1 MKFLTTVSDR
11 VLMLAVVLLAG
22 CTTSSAIM
30 TGQTRAARQAADVK
44 VYLRPP
50 AQFESIA
57 LVSAMSNAAVSR
69 DGSRENVVAE
79 LRKKAGELG
88 ANGIL
93 LNPTETGGSTT
104 ASGVFIPG
112 ATKGAPGVFVGGGG
126 AGLTV
131 EMQAEAIYVMWQ

>member
-1 MKFLTTVSDR
+1 MQKLQLLCLSAAALLT
-11 VLMLAVVLLAG
+11 G
-22 CTTSSAIM
+22 CTMSSAIM

-57 LVSAMSNAAVSR
+57 LVTAMSNAAVSR

-131 EMQAEAIYVMWQ
+131 EMQAEAIYVTGQ

>member
-1 MKFLTTVSDR
+1 MSIQKITSAIL
-11 VLMLAVVLLAG
+11 LAGVLAG

-30 TGQTRAARQAADVK
+30 TGQARAAKPASDVR

-50 AQFESIA
+50 AKFESIA

-69 DGSRENVVAE
+69 DGSREKAVAE
-79 LRKKAGELG
+79 LQRKAGELG

-93 LNPTETGGSTT
+93 LNPTETGQSATT
-104 ASGVFIPG
+104 SGVFIPG

-131 EMQAEAIYVMWQ
+131 EMQAEAIYVTAEQ

>member
-1 MKFLTTVSDR
+1 MSIQKIT
-11 VLMLAVVLLAG
+11 LAILLAGTLAG

-30 TGQTRAARQAADVK
+30 TGQARTANPASDVR

-50 AQFESIA
+50 AKFESIA

-69 DGSRENVVAE
+69 DGSREKAVAE
-79 LRKKAGELG
+79 LQRKAGELG

-93 LNPTETGGSTT
+93 LNPTETGQSTT
-104 ASGVFIPG
+104 TSGVFIPG

-131 EMQAEAIYVMWQ
+131 EMQAEAIYVMGEQ

>member
-1 MKFLTTVSDR
+1 MKFVNVP
-11 VLMLAVVLLAG
+11 VLFMALAIAG

-30 TGQTRAARQAADVK
+30 TGQARTATPASNVK

-57 LVSAMSNAAVSR
+57 LVTAMSNAAVSR

-79 LRKKAGELG
+79 LRKKASELG

-104 ASGVFIPG
+104 TSGVFIPG
-112 ATKGAPGVFVGGGG
+112 ATKGAPGIFVGGGG

-131 EMQAEAIYVMWQ
+131 EMQAEAIYVTGQ